1 MSRLFA
7 IGTSH
12 VVAPASLREAL
23 AMSKER
29 ARRFLSELDSVLPT
43 VHEAAI
49 LSTCTRTEI
58 FLVAPDRSA
67 AERVRD
73 RLASRAEDHGVRPDR
88 HIYLLEAEAAAR
100 HVFRVA
106 AGLDSI
112 VLGEG
117 QILSQVKEARRL
129 AWAEGTCGT
138 VLCQLLDDAVRC
150 GKRIRTETG
159 LNRGSVS
166 IASAAVRFL
175 EQELGGLQG
184 RTVLV
189 LGTGETGGLAA
200 RVLAKRGT
208 ESLVVVNRTR
218 RSAEALAREVGA
230 RAESLR
236 DLADV
241 LAHCDAAVC
250 ATASAEP
257 VLGSDLLGR
266 VQRARSA
273 RPLVL
278 VDIANPRAVDPAAT
292 AIPGIVLIDLDDMRE
307 HVEGTQAQ
315 RQEEVEPAERILD
328 EELSRFLQWLDSRD
342 VVPLLRALREAFHE
356 IGDEVLEAEIRRFG
370 EEHREPLS
378 RATQRLLN
386 KLLHAP
392 TVRLKSLDP
401 SMSTDLLKLR
411 AIEDLF
417 ALRADGEPR
426 ERGED
431 AAGEADPS
439 DPSEAGDPSDESVS
453 PRRMA

>member
-1 MSRLFA
+1 MKLGGLFA

-12 VVAPASLREAL
+12 VVAPTSLREAL
-23 AMSKER
+23 AMSRER
-29 ARRFLSELDSVLPT
+29 ARRFLVELDSVLPT

-58 FLVAPDRSA
+58 YLVAPERSA
-67 AERVRD
+67 AEKVRD
-73 RLASRAEDHGVRPDR
+73 RLASRGAGRGMKTER
-88 HIYLLEAEAAAR
+88 HIYLFEGEAAAR

-117 QILSQVKEARRL
+117 QILSQVKDARRL

-150 GKRIRTETG
+150 GKRIRTETA

-166 IASAAVRFL
+166 IASASVRFL
-175 EQELGGLQG
+175 ERELGGLQG
-184 RTVLV
+184 RAVLV

-200 RVLAKRGT
+200 RVLAKRGP

-218 RSAEALAREVGA
+218 RAAEALAREVGA

-241 LAHCDAAVC
+241 LAHCDAAIC
-250 ATASAEP
+250 ATASADP
-257 VLGSDLLGR
+257 VLGPDLLRR
-266 VQRARSA
+266 VQRARTS

-278 VDIANPRAVDPAAT
+278 VDIANPRDVDPAA
-292 AIPGIVLIDLDDMRE
+292 AEIPGIVLIDLDDMRE
-307 HVEGTQAQ
+307 HVEGTHAQ
-315 RQEEVEPAERILD
+315 RQAEVEPAERILE
-328 EELSRFLQWLDSRD
+328 EELGRFLQWLDSRD
-342 VVPLLRALREAFHE
+342 VVPLLRALRETFHE

-401 SMSTDLLKLR
+401 SMNTDLLKLR

-417 ALRADGEPR
+417 ALRAADGEVPPS
-426 ERGED
+426 GED
-431 AAGEADPS
+431 DA
-439 DPSEAGDPSDESVS
+439 SDEDVS

>member
-1 MSRLFA
+1 MNLDGLFA

-12 VVAPASLREAL
+12 VVAPTSLREAL

-29 ARRFLSELDSVLPT
+29 ARKFLSELDSVLPT

-58 FLVAPDRSA
+58 YLVAPDRSA
-67 AERVRD
+67 AEKVRD
-73 RLASRAEDHGVRPDR
+73 RLASRGADQGLKPER
-88 HIYLLEAEAAAR
+88 HIYLLEGEAAAR

-117 QILSQVKEARRL
+117 QILSQVKDARRL

-150 GKRIRTETG
+150 GKRIRTETR

-166 IASAAVRFL
+166 IASASVRFL
-175 EQELGGLQG
+175 EHELGGLQG

-200 RVLAKRGT
+200 RVLAKRGP

-218 RSAEALAREVGA
+218 RAAESLAREVGA
-230 RAESLR
+230 RVESLR

-241 LAHCDAAVC
+241 LAHCDAAIC

-257 VLGSDLLGR
+257 VLGSELLLR
-266 VQRARSA
+266 VQRARSS

-278 VDIANPRAVDPAAT
+278 VDIANPRDVDPAVAEV
-292 AIPGIVLIDLDDMRE
+292 PGVVLIDLDDMRE
-307 HVEGTQAQ
+307 HVEGTHAQ
-315 RQEEVEPAERILD
+315 RREEVDPAEHIVD
-328 EELSRFLQWLDSRD
+328 EELGRFLQWLDARD
-342 VVPLLRALREAFHE
+342 VVPLLRALRETFHE
-356 IGDEVLEAEIRRFG
+356 IGDEVIEAEVRRFG

-386 KLLHAP
+386 KLLHTP

-401 SMSTDLLKLR
+401 SMNTDLLKLR

-417 ALRADGEPR
+417 ALRADGEVP
-426 ERGED
+426 ED
-431 AAGEADPS
+431 AGGCGDAPDSS
-439 DPSEAGDPSDESVS
+439 DDEDPSDERVS

>member
-1 MSRLFA
+1 MNLGGLFA

-29 ARRFLSELDSVLPT
+29 TRRFLAEIDSVLPT

-58 FLVAPDRSA
+58 YLVAPDRSA

-73 RLASRAEDHGVRPDR
+73 RLASRAADQGMKPDR

-112 VLGEG
+112 VLGED
-117 QILSQVKEARRL
+117 QILSQVKDARRL

-150 GKRIRTETG
+150 GKRIRTETA

-175 EQELGGLQG
+175 EHELGGLQG

-200 RVLAKRGT
+200 RVLAKRGP

-218 RSAEALAREVGA
+218 RAAEALAREVGA
-230 RAESLR
+230 RTESLR

-241 LAHCDAAVC
+241 LAHCDAAIC
-250 ATASAEP
+250 ATASAET
-257 VLGSDLLGR
+257 VLGPDLLRR
-266 VQRARSA
+266 VQRARSS

-278 VDIANPRAVDPAAT
+278 VDIATPRDVDAA
-292 AIPGIVLIDLDDMRE
+292 AGEIPGIVLIDLDDMRE
-307 HVEGTQAQ
+307 HVEGTHAQ
-315 RQEEVEPAERILD
+315 RQEEVEPAERIVD
-328 EELSRFLQWLDSRD
+328 EELGRFLRWLDSRD
-342 VVPLLRALREAFHE
+342 VVPLLRALRETFHE
-356 IGDEVLEAEIRRFG
+356 IGDEVLEAEVRRFG

-378 RATQRLLN
+378 RATHRLLN

-392 TVRLKSLDP
+392 TVKLKSLDP

-417 ALRADGEPR
+417 ALRADGEASEPAL
-426 ERGED
+426 G
-431 AAGEADPS
+431 AAREAD
-439 DPSEAGDPSDESVS
+439 DGDSSDESLS

>member
-1 MSRLFA
+1 MNLDGLFA
-7 IGTSH
+7 VGTSH
-12 VVAPASLREAL
+12 VVAPTSLREAL

-29 ARRFLSELDSVLPT
+29 ARRFLAELDTVLPT

-58 FLVAPDRSA
+58 YLVAPDRAA

-73 RLASRAEDHGVRPDR
+73 RLAGRAPDRGIKPDR
-88 HIYLLEAEAAAR
+88 HIYLFDGEAAAR

-117 QILSQVKEARRL
+117 QILSQVKDARRL

-150 GKRIRTETG
+150 GKRIRTETR

-166 IASAAVRFL
+166 IASASVRFL
-175 EQELGGLQG
+175 EHELGGLQG
-184 RTVLV
+184 RSVLV
-189 LGTGETGGLAA
+189 LGTGQTGGLAA
-200 RVLAKRGT
+200 RVLAKRGP
-208 ESLVVVNRTR
+208 ESLIVVNRTR
-218 RSAEALAREVGA
+218 RAAEALAREVGG

-236 DLADV
+236 DLSDA
-241 LAHCDAAVC
+241 LGHCDAAIC
-250 ATASAEP
+250 ATASADP
-257 VLGSDLLGR
+257 VLGSDLLRR
-266 VQRARSA
+266 VQRTRSS

-278 VDIANPRAVDPAAT
+278 VDIANPRDVDPAA
-292 AIPGIVLIDLDDMRE
+292 AEIPGIVLIDLDDMRE

-315 RQEEVEPAERILD
+315 RQEEVEPAERIVE
-328 EELSRFLQWLDSRD
+328 EELGRFLQWLDARD
-342 VVPLLRALREAFHE
+342 VVPLLRALRETFHE
-356 IGDEVLEAEIRRFG
+356 IGDEVIEAEIRRFG
-370 EEHREPLS
+370 EEYREPLS

-401 SMSTDLLKLR
+401 SMNTDLLKLR

-417 ALRADGEPR
+417 ALRAEGGEP
-426 ERGED
+426 
-431 AAGEADPS
+431 GEAGVRGDDADSS
-439 DPSEAGDPSDESVS
+439 DGGDRSDEQVS

>member
-1 MSRLFA
+1 MNLGGLFA

-29 ARRFLSELDSVLPT
+29 TRRFLAEIDSVLPT

-58 FLVAPDRSA
+58 YLVAPDRSA

-73 RLASRAEDHGVRPDR
+73 RLASRAADQGMKPDR

-112 VLGEG
+112 VLGED
-117 QILSQVKEARRL
+117 QILSQVKDARRL

-150 GKRIRTETG
+150 GKRIRSETA

-175 EQELGGLQG
+175 EHELGGLQG

-200 RVLAKRGT
+200 RVLAKRGP

-218 RSAEALAREVGA
+218 RAAEALACEVGE
-230 RAESLR
+230 RTESLR
-236 DLADV
+236 DLPDV
-241 LAHCDAAVC
+241 LAHCDAAIC

-257 VLGSDLLGR
+257 VLGPDLLRR
-266 VQRARSA
+266 VQRARSS

-278 VDIANPRAVDPAAT
+278 VDIATPRDVDAA
-292 AIPGIVLIDLDDMRE
+292 AGEIPGIVLIDLDDMRE
-307 HVEGTQAQ
+307 QVEGTHAQ
-315 RQEEVEPAERILD
+315 RQEEVEPAERIVD
-328 EELSRFLQWLDSRD
+328 EELSRFLEWLDSRD
-342 VVPLLRALREAFHE
+342 VVPLLRALRETFHE
-356 IGDEVLEAEIRRFG
+356 IGDEVLEAEVRRFG
-370 EEHREPLS
+370 EEYREPLS
-378 RATQRLLN
+378 RATHRLLN

-401 SMSTDLLKLR
+401 SMNTDLLKLR

-417 ALRADGEPR
+417 ALRADGESSEPAGGAAR
-426 ERGED
+426 EAED
-431 AAGEADPS
+431 
-439 DPSEAGDPSDESVS
+439 GDSSDESLS

>member
-1 MSRLFA
+1 MSLRGLFV

-12 VVAPASLREAL
+12 AVAPTALREAM

-29 ARRFLSELDSVLPT
+29 ARRFLSELDSVLPG

-58 FLVAPDRSA
+58 YLVAPDRSA
-67 AERVRD
+67 AERVCD
-73 RLASRAEDHGVRPDR
+73 RLASRAADRSMRPER

-100 HVFRVA
+100 HMFRVA

-129 AWAEGTCGT
+129 AWSEGACGT
-138 VLCQLLDDAVRC
+138 ILCQLLDDAVRC
-150 GKRIRTETG
+150 GKRIRTETD

-166 IASAAVRFL
+166 IASSSARFL
-175 EQELGGLQG
+175 ERELGGLQG

-189 LGTGETGGLAA
+189 LGAGDTGRLTA
-200 RVLAKRGT
+200 RLLAKL
-208 ESLVVVNRTR
+208 EPDSLVVVNRTR
-218 RSAEALAREVGA
+218 RAAEALAREVGG

-241 LAHCDAAVC
+241 LGRCDAAVC
-250 ATASAEP
+250 ATAATEP
-257 VLGSDLLGR
+257 VLGTDLLRR
-266 VQRARSA
+266 VQHARGF

-278 VDIANPRAVDPAAT
+278 VDIANPRDVDPAA
-292 AIPGIVLIDLDDMRE
+292 ARIAGVVLRDLDDMRE
-307 HVEGTQAQ
+307 HVEGTHAQ
-315 RQEEVEPAERILD
+315 RRQEVEPAEQIVE
-328 EELSRFLQWLDSRD
+328 EELGRFVRWLETRD
-342 VVPLLRALREAFHE
+342 VVPLLRALREAFHAVGE
-356 IGDEVLEAEIRRFG
+356 EVLEAEIRRSG
-370 EEHREPLS
+370 EELREPLS
-378 RATQRLLN
+378 RTTERLLN
-386 KLLHAP
+386 RLLHTP

-401 SMSTDLLKLR
+401 SMNTDILKLR

-417 ALRADGEPR
+417 ALRGDAPAEEARNDGE
-426 ERGED
+426 
-431 AAGEADPS
+431 AA
-439 DPSEAGDPSDESVS
+439 S

>member
-1 MSRLFA
+1 MNLGGLFA

-12 VVAPASLREAL
+12 AVAPTSLREAL

-29 ARRFLSELDSVLPT
+29 TRRFLSELDTVLPT

-58 FLVAPDRSA
+58 YLVAPDRSA

-73 RLASRAEDHGVRPDR
+73 RLASRAADQGLKPDR

-117 QILSQVKEARRL
+117 QILSQVKDARRL

-150 GKRIRTETG
+150 GKRIRTETE

-175 EQELGGLQG
+175 EHELGGLQG

-189 LGTGETGGLAA
+189 LGTGDTGGLAA
-200 RVLAKRGT
+200 RVLAKRGP

-218 RSAEALAREVGA
+218 RAAEVLAREVGA

-241 LAHCDAAVC
+241 LAHCDAAIC
-250 ATASAEP
+250 ATASAGP
-257 VLGSDLLGR
+257 VLGPDLLRR
-266 VQRARSA
+266 VQRVRAS

-278 VDIANPRAVDPAAT
+278 VDIANPRDVDPAA
-292 AIPGIVLIDLDDMRE
+292 AEIPGVVLIDLDDMRE
-307 HVEGTQAQ
+307 HVEGTHA
-315 RQEEVEPAERILD
+315 RREEEVEPAERIVD
-328 EELSRFLQWLDSRD
+328 EELGRFLRWLDSRD
-342 VVPLLRALREAFHE
+342 VVPLLRALREAFHD
-356 IGDEVLEAEIRRFG
+356 IGDEVLEAEVRRFG

-401 SMSTDLLKLR
+401 SMNTDLLKLR

-417 ALRADGEPR
+417 ALRADGESPGHGA
-426 ERGED
+426 EG
-431 AAGEADPS
+431 AGEIDPPEDVDS
-439 DPSEAGDPSDESVS
+439 SDEGVS